1 MSRSVTTPIKSFIPQ
16 RTGTRSP
23 PYGHRDILK
32 SVYDSSTRSAS
43 VYLLAYLLPV
53 PDIDY
58 FIYDEDE
65 FIKKMDALDIH
76 SVYTDEI
83 NKFASNTM

>member
-23 PYGHRDILK
+23 SCEKRGILK
-32 SVYDSSTRSAS
+32 FRYDYSTITAS

-53 PDIDY
+53 
-58 FIYDEDE
+58 
-65 FIKKMDALDIH
+65 
-76 SVYTDEI
+76 TDTEYWEYGLLRHP
-83 NKFASNTM
+83 